1 MKRKFKALQIGGNDL
16 EALFDSNK
24 KVEWDYFDPAIMQY
38 EENYLDAVRNI
49 IDEHGQFDFVF
60 VQARYSEQLIEMLA
74 LVGTPYNTYIDDT
87 YWDTQYEQDNTISE
101 LLARPLSYQSE
112 ADLHEKLKAVTF
124 SGQYGDKLYPK
135 HCIVSQTFDGD
146 VGFMGN
152 KYLVL
157 SGDFGAELKQVVSWK
172 NNIVCDKHKATQI
185 WPEFVVSEGVELEFT
200 LRIIQSGTVDT
211 IIDEINLD
219 QTQLDEPIIIESRP
233 YDVYAS
239 VSLKLRGEGQVKV
252 GAIHKRWSRYD
263 MGEFLFG
270 GQRYVDNNREEFF
283 YYFNPGDLKPPL
295 NVYFSGYRSLEGFEA
310 YFMMNKLNAP
320 FILISDPRVEGG
332 SFYIGSDSYETAIKD
347 VIQDKLSYLGF
358 ESDELI
364 LSGLSMGSF
373 GALYYGA
380 QLNPSGIIIG
390 KPLVNIGTIAD
401 NMRLLRPEDFGTAL
415 DVLMTHEQDVT
426 PQDIDRLNNKFWNVM
441 SQSNIANTTFAIAYM
456 QHDDYD
462 AHAYAELF
470 PLLSRQHARVISR
483 GVPGRHNDDS
493 PTITNWFINF
503 YHILLETKFG
513 RVKHEGK

>member
-1 MKRKFKALQIGGNDL
+1 MKRKFRALQIGGSDL
-16 EALFDSNK
+16 EHLFANSKNI
-24 KVEWDYFDPAIMQY
+24 EWDYFDPNLM
-38 EENYLDAVRNI
+38 ELESDYLNIVRNI
-49 IDEHGQFDFVF
+49 IDEHGQFDFIFIQTV
-60 VQARYSEQLIEMLA
+60 YSEKLIAMLEI
-74 LVGTPYNTYIDDT
+74 VGTPYNIYVD
-87 YWDTQYEQDNTISE
+87 YGFWNTQYENDETLKQLI
-101 LLARPLSYQSE
+101 ARPLTYQNDT
-112 ADLHEKLKAVTF
+112 DLYEKLKAVTF

-135 HCIVSQTFDGD
+135 HCIVNQSFKGD
-146 VGFMGN
+146 IAFMGN

-157 SGDFGAELKQVVSWK
+157 SGDFGQTLKQVVSWK

-185 WPEFVVSEGVELEFT
+185 WPEFVVEDGVEIEFT

-211 IIDEINLD
+211 IIDEKVLNQDDLSR
-219 QTQLDEPIIIESRP
+219 PIIIESRP

-239 VSLKLRGEGQVKV
+239 VSLKVRGEGQVKV

-270 GQRYVDNNREEFF
+270 GQRYVDENREEFF
-283 YYFNPGDLKPPL
+283 YYFSPGDLKPPL

-310 YFMMNKLNAP
+310 YFMMNKLNSP
-320 FILISDPRVEGG
+320 FLLISDPRVEGG
-332 SFYIGSDSYETAIKD
+332 SFYIGSDSYESAIKD
-347 VIQDKLSYLGF
+347 IIAEKLDYLGF

-380 QLNPSGIIIG
+380 QLNPSGVIIG
-390 KPLVNIGTIAD
+390 KPLVNIGTIAE

-415 DVLMTHEQDVT
+415 DVLMTNEQGVSAENI
-426 PQDIDRLNNKFWNVM
+426 QNLNNKFWNVM
-441 SQSNIANTTFAIAYM
+441 AQSDISNTTFAIAYM

-470 PLLSRQHARVISR
+470 PLLSKQQARVISR